1 MTYTILGRAVA
12 KEHLSMGV
20 LGSIAGF
27 VLYKNMGS
35 KAGAPKSVAEARQ
48 AVPINAG
55 SSEEELLMDS
65 IRKFIADAEKE
76 GAAGSSKH

>member
-35 KAGAPKSVAEARQ
+35 KAGAPKTVAEARQ

-55 SSEEELLMDS
+55 SSEEELF

>member
-1 MTYTILGRAVA
+1 
-12 KEHLSMGV
+12 MGV

-35 KAGAPKSVAEARQ
+35 KAGAPKTVAEARQ

-55 SSEEELLMDS
+55 SRCVCSAFPARRRALTNGAVRKNYCRCPFCRSQHPELN
-65 IRKFIADAEKE
+65 
-76 GAAGSSKH
+76 